1 MGINIQNLKLTVG
14 AIALIVVNSL
24 PLSAEQDVNDLLEQ
38 LKSAEPSEV
47 APIERAI
54 KLVWSKSGSTAM
66 DLLLRRGR
74 DAMEVED
81 WPAAI
86 DHFTALTDH
95 APDFAEG
102 WHARAT
108 AYFRA
113 GLHGPALVDLEH
125 TLALN
130 PDHYEAIFG
139 LGAMMMDLDRL
150 TFADK
155 AFRHVLRLHPTHE
168 SATKALEQLERQGI
182 GRTL

>member
-1 MGINIQNLKLTVG
+1 MGINNQNLKLTVG
-14 AIALIVVNSL
+14 AIALIVATSL
-24 PLSAEQDVNDLLEQ
+24 PVFAEQDVNALLDQ
-38 LKSAEPSEV
+38 LKSADSSEV

-54 KLVWSKSGSTAM
+54 KLEWSKSGSTAM

-74 DAMEVED
+74 DAMDTDD
-81 WPAAI
+81 WDAAI
-86 DHFTALTDH
+86 EHFTALTDH
-95 APDFAEG
+95 APEFAEG

-113 GLHGPALVDLEH
+113 GLYGPALADLEQ

-130 PDHYEAIFG
+130 PDQYDAIFG
-139 LGAMMMDLDRL
+139 LGAMMMELDRPSL
-150 TFADK
+150 AAK

-168 SATKALEQLERQGI
+168 NATNALEQLERRGF

>member
-1 MGINIQNLKLTVG
+1 MGIKKQNLKLTVG

-24 PLSAEQDVNDLLEQ
+24 PLSAEENVKTLLEQ
-38 LKSAEPSEV
+38 LKSADSSEV

-54 KLVWSKSGSTAM
+54 KLEWSRSGSTAM

-74 DAMEVED
+74 DAMKVED
-81 WPAAI
+81 WTAAI

-102 WHARAT
+102 WHMRAT

-113 GLHGPALVDLEH
+113 GLQGPALADLER

-139 LGAMMMDLDRL
+139 LGTMMIGLDRL
-150 TFADK
+150 SLADK

-168 SATKALEQLERQGI
+168 NATKALEQLESQGI